1 MKLSGITMRRNGVH
15 EPHTLAGAYLMDAIA
30 PSDRAHFERHLDR
43 CDECAREVDGLREA
57 TARLAAAS
65 ATSPPVGL
73 KERVMAAAAQT
84 RQQPPKAPAADSRT
98 AMASGWLRGI
108 SVLTWPNRLALAGG
122 AFAVAL
128 LALLVTFGV
137 NNGSMQQQLDDDVTS
152 SQQIAAVLTAKDA
165 HMTTRPVLGG
175 GTVDVVVSGS
185 KDALVFTAKD
195 LRPLPAARGYELWL
209 VGPAG
214 ARPVEMLPPP
224 SDSMITP
231 VIVSGLRPGDHL
243 VLTAEPVA
251 GSAHPDQPMMLNL
264 TL

>member
-1 MKLSGITMRRNGVH
+1 MKLSGITIGRNAAH
-15 EPHTLAGAYLMDAIA
+15 EPHTLAGAYVMDAIA
-30 PSDRAHFERHLDR
+30 PSDRAQFERHLDR

-65 ATSPPVGL
+65 ATSPPAGL
-73 KERVMAAAAQT
+73 KERVMAAAAHT

-128 LALLVTFGV
+128 IALLVTFGV

-165 HMTTRPVLGG
+165 HMTTRQVLGG

-185 KDALVFTAKD
+185 KDALVFTAKG

-214 ARPVEMLPPP
+214 ARPVEMLPPL

-243 VLTAEPVA
+243 VLTAEPVG